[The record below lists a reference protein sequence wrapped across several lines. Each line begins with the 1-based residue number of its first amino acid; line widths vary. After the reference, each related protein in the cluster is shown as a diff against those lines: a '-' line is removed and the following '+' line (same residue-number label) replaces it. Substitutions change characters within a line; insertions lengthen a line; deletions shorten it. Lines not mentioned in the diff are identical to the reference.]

1 MSTEI
6 FGAFVLVL
14 SGVAAWNV
22 ISTLAFDISI
32 IRGKRPWR
40 WPMVNSFSISL
51 SFLIKVLTGALL
63 CLSHLHALTH
73 FRHRCQPER
82 YQRNSM
88 PAGYLDLEGYVNA
101 AFSRS
106 VP

>member
-32 IRGKRPWR
+32 IRGKASLAMANGEFFLYLAQFFNQGFDRCSI
-40 WPMVNSFSISL
+40 MFVASACSYTFSPSL
-51 SFLIKVLTGALL
+51 ST
-63 CLSHLHALTH
+63 
-73 FRHRCQPER
+73 
-82 YQRNSM
+82 
-88 PAGYLDLEGYVNA
+88 
-101 AFSRS
+101 
-106 VP
+106 